1 MGNLH
6 LVGTTLSAEA
16 KKSGG
21 DIADAFGR
29 SAFNRYYY
37 AAYLEVRDLLVKFK
51 SDWDIKHA
59 KAPEYLEENLQE
71 IFRREIKRQVR
82 IQLLT
87 CADGKKIASTV
98 SSSGSAIAQV
108 LRVAYKVRVISDY
121 LPDEP
126 VMFDQATFH
135 LDSHSEGEAK
145 AWLRTVET
153 HKGRILKYGKELEL
167 V

>member
-16 KKSGG
+16 RKSEGG
-21 DIADAFGR
+21 IADAYGR

-37 AAYLEVRDLLVKFK
+37 AVYLEVRELLLKFK
-51 SDWDIKHA
+51 SDWDVKHA

-71 IFRREIKRQVR
+71 IFRREIKRQER
-82 IQLLT
+82 SQLLT
-87 CADGKKIASTV
+87 HAEGKRIASAV
-98 SSSGSAIAQV
+98 SSSGSVIAQV

-121 LPDEP
+121 EPDEP
-126 VMFDQATFH
+126 VKFDQSTFH

-145 AWLRTVET
+145 GWLRTVET
-153 HKGRILKYGKELEL
+153 HKSRILRHGKELGL

>member
-1 MGNLH
+1 MAQLH
-6 LVGTTLSAEA
+6 FVGTALSERAMA
-16 KKSGG
+16 TNG

-37 AAYLEVRDLLVKFK
+37 AAYLEVRDLLVRFN
-51 SDWDIKHA
+51 SDWDVKHA
-59 KAPEYLEENLQE
+59 NAPKYLEENLQE
-71 IFRREIKRQVR
+71 IFRREIKRQER
-82 IQLLT
+82 IHLLT
-87 CADGKKIASTV
+87 HAQGKRITSAV

-108 LRVAYKVRVISDY
+108 LRVAYKVRAISDY
-121 LPDEP
+121 EPDEP
-126 VMFDQATFH
+126 VKFDEATFH

-153 HKGRILKYGKELEL
+153 HKSRILRHGKELEL